1 MSQIAT
7 LPSMSAASDGSGA
20 AMQIEQRATPRYT
33 LLLRQ
38 AKLLTTHGEFLCI
51 IRDVSESGI
60 SIRTFHPLP
69 PGRRMALELREGAP
83 YMVEKVW
90 ERAGEVGFCFR
101 DPVALD
107 RLLEDDARFPR
118 RPIRLAIELPV
129 TVGSGAETGTGLI
142 TNLSQQGARLEA
154 DRSWARDQ
162 LLRVKAPGL
171 PNVYAK
177 VRWRRGMT
185 HGLVLEETFS
195 FRDFACC
202 LGRLQGLL

>member
-1 MSQIAT
+1 MSQIAAVPT
-7 LPSMSAASDGSGA
+7 MHSAVGA
-20 AMQIEQRATPRYT
+20 PAMQIEQRGVPRYT

-38 AKLLTTHGEFLCI
+38 AKLLTPHGEFLCI

-60 SIRTFHPLP
+60 SVRTFHPLP
-69 PGRRMALELREGAP
+69 PGRRMALELREGSP
-83 YMVEKVW
+83 YPVEKIW

-107 RLLEDDARFPR
+107 QLLEDDARFPR
-118 RPIRLAIELPV
+118 RAIRLAIELPV
-129 TVGSGAETGTGLI
+129 TVGSGTETGAGLI

-171 PNVYAK
+171 PEVYAK
-177 VRWRRGMT
+177 VRWRRGTT

-195 FRDFACC
+195 FRDFACF